1 MNDTTT
7 VNPNEPKLDKKVE
20 VANVE
25 LVKMKNQ
32 LIRLEIN
39 ESIFQRHTLTMP
51 SDSQIK
57 TNLAQTQA
65 QMKLVKGAIE
75 VLEDIIKDETK

>member
-7 VNPNEPKLDKKVE
+7 VNPNEPKLDKKAE

-39 ESIFQRHTLTMP
+39 ESIFQRHALTMP

-75 VLEDIIKDETK
+75 VLEDIIKAETK

>member
-1 MNDTTT
+1 MNENN
-7 VNPNEPKLDKKVE
+7 VNPNVPQLDKKAD

-39 ESIFQRHTLTMP
+39 EAIFQRHSLTNA

-65 QMKLVKGAIE
+65 QMKMVKGAIE